1 MFGPHDVWALLA
13 FSSNTLVRSVEIVFG
28 FHSDLENSSFNLC
41 APTEAYWCEE
51 DGQIWTSKVLENEL
65 QVGLCYF
72 ELVVDLHVSSVLCH
86 MMPLDSHRLCKPR
99 KERNLW
105 KQKLPAVLVWILIK
119 CLANQIWDD
128 LGILRRR
135 IATVYQVLSHRP
147 AVRPIERLQCVCP
160 SFTHHPCTA
169 CTLPCSI
176 CHARLGNQTSPW
188 LVQLYN
194 WKSL

>member
-105 KQKLPAVLVWILIK
+105 KQNCPLCWFGFWSNVWQTKSGMIWAYWGDELQQSTK
-119 CLANQIWDD
+119 CWAI
-128 LGILRRR
+128 
-135 IATVYQVLSHRP
+135 
-147 AVRPIERLQCVCP
+147 
-160 SFTHHPCTA
+160 
-169 CTLPCSI
+169 
-176 CHARLGNQTSPW
+176 
-188 LVQLYN
+188 VQQFAQ
-194 WKSL
+194 